1 MPITKEKFKGKEYLI
16 ASGVVTGA
24 YVNEIPPEKR
34 KTYAGPNGTWSPD
47 KRLKIVVDGIDISL
61 GMTDKDGIRAKD
73 ADGKYHDVV
82 KGVEVSVEVT
92 ENGEYNG
99 KPQYQAKLA
108 GITVTDVSNAQAP
121 AKAGAPQGQAAQPFK
136 AKDMTGI
143 QVGHAINGALSYI
156 TSNGLEIDNAF
167 IVAVAK
173 VVNEATE
180 DVRTVYKQRNPGM
193 NDYDLGAA
201 TGHAVLN
208 ACRLV
213 AESEVAE
220 LKGNLVTVAF
230 DLLDNVV
237 TPITEYIKQGQKAP
251 EAKASPV
258 AAKKATTSK
267 AKILPKVA
275 PKSTVEDER
284 PEPPDDYFDDMDDDS
299 IPF

>member
-34 KTYAGPNGTWSPD
+34 KTYAGPNGAWAPD

-108 GITVTDVSNAQAP
+108 GITVTDVSKAESP
-121 AKAGAPQGQAAQPFK
+121 AKAGGASQGQAAQPFK

-156 TSNGLEIDNAF
+156 TSNGLEIDNDF

-237 TPITEYIKQGQKAP
+237 SPITEYIKQGQKAP

-258 AAKKATTSK
+258 AAKKAVTSK
-267 AKILPKVA
+267 AKILPKA
-275 PKSTVEDER
+275 TPKPAVEDER
-284 PEPPDDYFDDMDDDS
+284 PEPPDDFEDMDV
-299 IPF
+299 PF

>member
-16 ASGVVTGA
+16 ASGKVTGA
-24 YVNEIPPEKR
+24 YVNDIAPDKI
-34 KTYAGPNGTWSPD
+34 KTYAGPQGPWTPT

-61 GMTDKDGIRAKD
+61 GMSDKDTIRAKD
-73 ADGKYHDVV
+73 ADGKYHEIV
-82 KGVEVSVEVT
+82 KGVEVSVEVS

-99 KPQYQAKLA
+99 KPQYQAKIG
-108 GITVTDVSNAQAP
+108 GITVVDVSGAEAP
-121 AKAGAPQGQAAQPFK
+121 AKAGGASQGQAAQPFK

-167 IVAVAK
+167 IVEVAK

-258 AAKKATTSK
+258 AAKEAVTSK
-267 AKILPKVA
+267 AKILPKA
-275 PKSTVEDER
+275 TPKPVVEDER
-284 PEPPDDYFDDMDDDS
+284 PEPPDGFDDFDDS

>member
-16 ASGVVTGA
+16 ASGIVTGA
-24 YVNEIPPEKR
+24 YVNDIPPDKI
-34 KTYAGPNGTWSPD
+34 KTYQGPNGAWTPN
-47 KRLKIVVDGIDISL
+47 KRLKIVVDGVDISL
-61 GMTDKDGIRAKD
+61 GMADKDSIRAKD
-73 ADGKYHDVV
+73 ADGNYHDIV

-99 KPQYQAKLA
+99 KPQYNAKVS
-108 GITVTDVSNAQAP
+108 GITVLDVSNAQAT
-121 AKAGAPQGQAAQPFK
+121 AKAGGASQGQAAQPFK

-156 TSNGLEIDNAF
+156 TSNGLEIDNDF

-237 TPITEYIKQGQKAP
+237 APITEYIKQGQKAP

-258 AAKKATTSK
+258 AAKKAATSK
-267 AKILPKVA
+267 AKILPKA
-275 PKSTVEDER
+275 TPKPSVEDER
-284 PEPPDDYFDDMDDDS
+284 PEPPDAFDEFDDDV
-299 IPF
+299 PF

>member
-16 ASGVVTGA
+16 ASGKVTGA
-24 YVNEIPPEKR
+24 YVNDIAPDKI
-34 KTYAGPNGTWSPD
+34 KTYAGPQGPWTPT

-61 GMTDKDGIRAKD
+61 GMSDKDTIRAKD

-99 KPQYQAKLA
+99 KPQYQAKIG
-108 GITVTDVSNAQAP
+108 GITVVDVSGAEAP
-121 AKAGAPQGQAAQPFK
+121 TKAGGASQGQAAQPFK

-167 IVAVAK
+167 IVEVAK

-258 AAKKATTSK
+258 AAKKAVTSK
-267 AKILPKVA
+267 AKILPKA
-275 PKSTVEDER
+275 TPKPVVEDER
-284 PEPPDDYFDDMDDDS
+284 PEPPDGFEDMDV
-299 IPF
+299 PF

>member
-16 ASGVVTGA
+16 ASGKVTGA
-24 YVNEIPPEKR
+24 YVNDIAPDKI
-34 KTYAGPNGTWSPD
+34 KTYAGPQGPWTPT

-61 GMTDKDGIRAKD
+61 GMSDKDTIRAKD
-73 ADGKYHDVV
+73 ADGKYHEIV
-82 KGVEVSVEVT
+82 KGVEVSVEVS

-99 KPQYQAKLA
+99 KPQYQAKIG
-108 GITVTDVSNAQAP
+108 GITVVDVSGAEAP
-121 AKAGAPQGQAAQPFK
+121 AKAGGASQGQAAQPFK

-156 TSNGLEIDNAF
+156 TSNGLEIDNDF

-258 AAKKATTSK
+258 AAKKAVTSK
-267 AKILPKVA
+267 AKILPKA
-275 PKSTVEDER
+275 TPKPVVEDER
-284 PEPPDDYFDDMDDDS
+284 PEPPDGFDDFDDS

>member
-1 MPITKEKFKGKEYLI
+1 MAIEKHVDPKTRKPYMLVT
-16 ASGVVTGA
+16 GVVTAA
-24 YVNEIPPEKR
+24 YINEIKEVKE
-34 KTYAGPNGTWSPD
+34 YAGPNGVWRPT
-47 KRLKIVVDGIDISL
+47 KRLSIVVDGTRVDL
-61 GMTDKDGIRAKD
+61 GMSEKDQIRAKD
-73 ADGKYHDVV
+73 VNDKYQDVV
-82 KGVEVSVEVT
+82 KGVEVSVVVE
-92 ENGEYNG
+92 ENGEYKG
-99 KPQYQAKLA
+99 VTQYKAKIS
-108 GITVTDVSNAQAP
+108 GITVIDISNAETP
-121 AKAGAPQGQAAQPFK
+121 AKAGGASQGQAAQPFK

-156 TSNGLEIDNAF
+156 TSNGLEIDNDF
-167 IVAVAK
+167 IVAIAK

-258 AAKKATTSK
+258 AAKKAATSK

-275 PKSTVEDER
+275 PKPVIEDER
-284 PEPPDDYFDDMDDDS
+284 PEPPDDFDEFDGDV
-299 IPF
+299 PF

>member
-16 ASGVVTGA
+16 ASGIVTGA

-34 KTYAGPNGTWSPD
+34 KTYAGPNGAWTPD

-82 KGVEVSVEVT
+82 KGVEVSVEVE

-99 KPQYQAKLA
+99 KPQYQAKLG
-108 GITVTDVSNAQAP
+108 GITVTDVSNAQTP
-121 AKAGAPQGQAAQPFK
+121 AKAGGASQGQAAQPFK

-156 TSNGLEIDNAF
+156 TSNGLEIDNDF

-237 TPITEYIKQGQKAP
+237 APITEYIKQGQKAP

-258 AAKKATTSK
+258 AAKKAATSK
-267 AKILPKVA
+267 AKILPKATSKPA
-275 PKSTVEDER
+275 PAAVEDTNGGG
-284 PEPPDDYFDDMDDDS
+284 FDDFDDD

>member
-34 KTYAGPNGTWSPD
+34 KTYAGPNGAWTPD

-82 KGVEVSVEVT
+82 KGVEVSVEVE

-99 KPQYQAKLA
+99 KPQYQAKLG
-108 GITVTDVSNAQAP
+108 GITVTDVSNAQAT
-121 AKAGAPQGQAAQPFK
+121 AKAGGASQGQAAQPFK

-156 TSNGLEIDNAF
+156 TSNGLEIDNDF

-180 DVRTVYKQRNPGM
+180 DVRAVYKQRNPGM

-213 AESEVAE
+213 AECEVAE
-220 LKGNLVTVAF
+220 LKGSLVTVAF

-237 TPITEYIKQGQKAP
+237 APITEYIKQGQKAP

-258 AAKKATTSK
+258 AAKKAATSK
-267 AKILPKVA
+267 AKILPKA
-275 PKSTVEDER
+275 TPKPTPEDER
-284 PEPPDDYFDDMDDDS
+284 PEPPDAFDEFDDDV
-299 IPF
+299 PF

>member
-16 ASGVVTGA
+16 VSGIVTGA
-24 YVNEIPPEKR
+24 YVNDIPPDKI
-34 KTYAGPNGTWSPD
+34 KSYSGPNGIWTPN
-47 KRLKIVVDGIDISL
+47 KRLKIVVDGVDISL
-61 GMTDKDGIRAKD
+61 GMSDKDSIRAKD
-73 ADGKYHDVV
+73 ADGNYHDIV

-99 KPQYQAKLA
+99 KPQYQAKLG

-121 AKAGAPQGQAAQPFK
+121 AKAGGAPQGQAAQPFK

-143 QVGHAINGALSYI
+143 QVGHAINGALSYV
-156 TSNGLEIDNAF
+156 TSNGLEIDNDF
-167 IVAVAK
+167 IVAIAK

-258 AAKKATTSK
+258 AAKKAATSK
-267 AKILPKVA
+267 AKILPKA
-275 PKSTVEDER
+275 TPKPQVEDER
-284 PEPPDDYFDDMDDDS
+284 PEPPDDDFDDMDV
-299 IPF
+299 PF